1 MGLRVATL
9 IISTSFLLGILFT
22 HWIADSLTLWQSPLT
37 DEHLRTAAIYYES
50 LASLPDSMQWFLV
63 AVAFTGGMSLLASVW
78 DGEAGNL
85 MFDGASIFLYI
96 SSVSVYFLS
105 IVPSKAKFKQPSPSA
120 QSLKFLPLTDL
131 RTITGKPIPPDTSKY
146 PRFPEALRQPTIE
159 MATSHLMIGVA
170 LTGVLFFQALR
181 SWAESEDQS
190 QREEDEREAREEE
203 EEQERLRIAAEA
215 DRGRHRKVVS
225 SDEENDEPVT
235 SPMTVSA
242 TRRKSSSARRKDVRA
257 SGKGSLGR
265 ASGSSIRR
273 MS

>member
-85 MFDGASIFLYI
+85 MFDGASIY
-96 SSVSVYFLS
+96 
-105 IVPSKAKFKQPSPSA
+105 
-120 QSLKFLPLTDL
+120 L